1 MKRLFMA
8 TLIAGSLF
16 FMPAAEA
23 AIEIYIGEGSATMS
37 EAETQDAAI
46 DRAKLKAL
54 RNAQEQAG
62 VYIKNQSRMRDLEL
76 VEDEVEMISGG
87 IVKISKTDIRKS
99 LSDDGVIQVFV
110 TVTVQIDTDALQREI
125 ERLLNKRKPKEEPKP
140 PVDRPKPL
148 DEPKPKPVEKPKPK
162 PEEKPKPVEPVEP
175 VDKPEEKPVAQP
187 KPEPVTKPKPD
198 PVIKPKPEPAP
209 PVEKPKPEPKP
220 EPVEKPKPPVEEQK
234 PKPIEPPAPI
244 KPIEPPTP
252 VEPVTPPPTEPKPNL
267 WNTDQK
273 DLGTEL
279 MEMIN
284 AERAKVGKKALTRN
298 SVLAKGAKVRA
309 EELTKKWSDKRPNGT
324 GWWTVLPPS
333 FQQKSSWEYVHSG
346 YDTPQKV
353 IDWYLEQSGS
363 KILSGDYTT
372 IGVGYIYKEDSEE
385 KHYWVVIL
393 SN

>member
-99 LSDDGVIQVFV
+99 LSDGGVIQVFV
-110 TVTVQIDTDALQREI
+110 TVTVQIDTDQLQREI

-148 DEPKPKPVEKPKPK
+148 DKPKP
-162 PEEKPKPVEPVEP
+162 
-175 VDKPEEKPVAQP
+175 KPEEKPVAQP
-187 KPEPVTKPKPD
+187 KPEPVTQPKPD

-209 PVEKPKPEPKP
+209 PVEKPKP
-220 EPVEKPKPPVEEQK
+220 PVEEPK

-252 VEPVTPPPTEPKPNL
+252 VEPVTPPPTESTPSF
-267 WNTDQK
+267 WNTDEK
-273 DLGTEL
+273 DLSAEL

-284 AERAKVGKKALTRN
+284 AERAKVGKKALKRN

-309 EELTKKWSDKRPNGT
+309 EELIEKWSDKRPNGT
-324 GWWTVLPPS
+324 GWWTVLPLS
-333 FQQKSSWEYVHSG
+333 FQQKSSWEYIHSG

-353 IDWYLEQSGS
+353 INWYLEQSNS
-363 KILSGDYTT
+363 KILSSDYTT
-372 IGVGYIYKEDSEE
+372 IGVGYIYKEDSSE

-393 SN
+393 ST